1 METTAIKSDHL
12 LDGSLEWLHRQTTE
26 WLNDVEFWREEL
38 VFFYNVLRKQEFK
51 PYFPMHEVAVLEK
64 ELVKIS
70 SEDVKEL
77 EATLNQH
84 ERKLSAI
91 MQAMPPGNERDYRHE
106 HRAIQSAMKNFEAT
120 MRGFKKSVFTLVR
133 K

>member
-26 WLNDVEFWREEL
+26 WLSDVEFWREEL

-51 PYFPMHEVAVLEK
+51 PYFPMQEVAVLEK

-70 SEDVKEL
+70 SEDVKAL